1 MTIYTKENA
10 QKEYSKNISN
20 LDKNLKGWTKE
31 EIKEFKKNGRKEIEN
46 MYLTALDYNSLIIVL
61 KYLIK
66 KSWKALFSI
75 YAKTCLKNKYNF
87 FKKYVDK
94 KGIIVYN

>member
-10 QKEYSKNISN
+10 QKEYSKNIGN
-20 LDKNLKGWTKE
+20 LDKSLKTWTTE
-31 EIKEFKKNGRKEIEN
+31 EIKEFLQNGKEEIEN
-46 MYLTALDYNSLIIVL
+46 MYLTALDYNSLIIII

-66 KSWKALFSI
+66 KSWKALFYI
-75 YAKTCLKNKYNF
+75 YAKTYLKNKCNF
-87 FKKYVDK
+87 FKKCVDK